1 MALNPSGAPRVCS
14 WPAGFGASPLGEW
27 QRTQVLP
34 RLSPPRARPLPR
46 AGLLAQQT
54 QGQLTRPFPCPLP
67 ADAWGWLPAQPAQPF
82 PSGILLGYIDF
93 G

>member
-1 MALNPSGAPRVCS
+1 MALDPRVCS

-34 RLSPPRARPLPR
+34 WLSLPWARPLPR

-54 QGQLTRPFPCPLP
+54 QGRLTLPFPVLSRPTAGGGCPPCPP
-67 ADAWGWLPAQPAQPF
+67 A
-82 PSGILLGYIDF
+82 PSLRAF
-93 G
+93 CCAK